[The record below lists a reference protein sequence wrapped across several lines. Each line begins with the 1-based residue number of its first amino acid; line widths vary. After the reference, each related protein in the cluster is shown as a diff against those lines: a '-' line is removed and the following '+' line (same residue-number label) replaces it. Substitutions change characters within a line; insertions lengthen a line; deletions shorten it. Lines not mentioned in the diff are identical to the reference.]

1 MATTTLAPQQPGS
14 LLYGQLRSEVKA
26 YANILC
32 ILDKAESDAYL
43 SLLNSSFQFIFQ
55 KEMLFA
61 VSGLLN
67 RASKAQRENAFLGS
81 QLPAVH
87 QHSHFQGESQVDNEC
102 FKLDY

>member
-1 MATTTLAPQQPGS
+1 MATATMPIQHPGS
-14 LLYGQLRSEVKA
+14 VIYGQLRSEVKA

-67 RASKAQRENAFLGS
+67 RAQKAQRENAFFG
-81 QLPAVH
+81 H
-87 QHSHFQGESQVDNEC
+87 
-102 FKLDY
+102 